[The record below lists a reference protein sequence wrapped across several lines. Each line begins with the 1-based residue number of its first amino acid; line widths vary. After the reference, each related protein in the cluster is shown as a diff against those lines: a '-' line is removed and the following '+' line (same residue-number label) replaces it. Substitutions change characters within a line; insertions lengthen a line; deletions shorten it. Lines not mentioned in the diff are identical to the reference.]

1 MDEHTNPVANFD
13 GAAGPGIFASD
24 SSLMHVR
31 FLQGEELDSQSN
43 IQPLTNHQGDDP
55 NLVQRGVK
63 QQQQQQQQIPPTHNM
78 LKKIDNNEDI
88 AEIYINDIL
97 SPRSIINGAADVG
110 VSDAMSAFEFNAI
123 VFVSLICTYEL
134 LSRLLP
140 SVYATRRVHNDPMII
155 DIPRSILPL
164 SWLPTVVKTNWATV
178 RKYGG
183 LDAYFYL
190 RFVRLCVRITSISG
204 IWGMLVLCPVF
215 AHGGDH
221 TGGFYHISMANI
233 SQGSW
238 VIWFPT
244 MFMWFMTFFVLFE
257 MNEEY
262 KHYLELRIEYLT
274 EGDINSNPQT
284 RHSLC
289 IEEIPRELRSDTALY
304 RYFDSLF
311 PGKVHSAYAVLN
323 IPDLELTAAKRRRA
337 VRRLE
342 KSIAHFEATGTRVTH
357 VVGRKRLRC
366 FGVETYP
373 IRNFGG
379 RIMPEEDDS
388 RSPQRG
394 ERVDSINYYTSQ
406 LVVLNETMDEM
417 QKEKKTVA
425 AEGNAPNDATP
436 WISSLIDNAAVAH
449 DAATSRLQSNTHIDG
464 LITGFKARKGLCG
477 LIRQV
482 GWDFLFGGLTL
493 FKRDLDVV
501 LDSVSGSSMS
511 SNGFVTFDDLATAAC
526 AARAPLSHDHNN
538 FKASLAPDPRDIRWE
553 CAHIN
558 DSYSKGREWTA
569 NFFLMIGA
577 ILWSIPIASIQALA
591 TAETLAKVPGFQ
603 WMNSLEGGRFNAFV
617 NGYLPVVALLTLITV
632 LPKIFHWVAETFE
645 GRKTLS
651 SINGSI
657 LERLF
662 LYQLANIYITVTAG
676 SIWTALG
683 TIIDHPGSGLE
694 ILATSLPT
702 VVGYFV
708 TLLVTK
714 TLAGLPL
721 VLLRPAPLCKMIFL
735 KLCFKQSLLT
745 QREINNVHERQQ
757 LYSCVDYSDQLLV
770 LVICFTYACISPI
783 ILPVGALYFLGSL
796 IVYKKQVLLICNN
809 DNHESGGVMFPAVLR
824 RTLIGLIC
832 GQLTLIGYTILREA
846 YYQPLALFPLP
857 AITAIMMRS
866 FTQHYE
872 VPSTQLSL
880 EMAKDLDDNSMVKLQ
895 FTEDHYRQPVMAEK
909 RAEPLP
915 YRAERNGVADEVK
928 SAHAFHNLGVF
939 HDDSGKNRMV

>member
-43 IQPLTNHQGDDP
+43 IQPLTKHQGDDP

-244 MFMWFMTFFVLFE
+244 MFMWFMVSYTIEYETTTTLVSVRCRLTQYLFSLQTFFVLFE

-311 PGKVHSAYAVLN
+311 PGK
-323 IPDLELTAAKRRRA
+323 
-337 VRRLE
+337 
-342 KSIAHFEATGTRVTH
+342 
-357 VVGRKRLRC
+357 
-366 FGVETYP
+366 
-373 IRNFGG
+373 
-379 RIMPEEDDS
+379 
-388 RSPQRG
+388 
-394 ERVDSINYYTSQ
+394 
-406 LVVLNETMDEM
+406 
-417 QKEKKTVA
+417 
-425 AEGNAPNDATP
+425 
-436 WISSLIDNAAVAH
+436 
-449 DAATSRLQSNTHIDG
+449 
-464 LITGFKARKGLCG
+464 
-477 LIRQV
+477 
-482 GWDFLFGGLTL
+482 
-493 FKRDLDVV
+493 
-501 LDSVSGSSMS
+501 
-511 SNGFVTFDDLATAAC
+511 
-526 AARAPLSHDHNN
+526 
-538 FKASLAPDPRDIRWE
+538 
-553 CAHIN
+553 
-558 DSYSKGREWTA
+558 
-569 NFFLMIGA
+569 
-577 ILWSIPIASIQALA
+577 
-591 TAETLAKVPGFQ
+591 
-603 WMNSLEGGRFNAFV
+603 
-617 NGYLPVVALLTLITV
+617 
-632 LPKIFHWVAETFE
+632 
-645 GRKTLS
+645 
-651 SINGSI
+651 
-657 LERLF
+657 
-662 LYQLANIYITVTAG
+662 
-676 SIWTALG
+676 
-683 TIIDHPGSGLE
+683 
-694 ILATSLPT
+694 
-702 VVGYFV
+702 
-708 TLLVTK
+708 
-714 TLAGLPL
+714 
-721 VLLRPAPLCKMIFL
+721 IFL
-735 KLCFKQSLLT
+735 
-745 QREINNVHERQQ
+745 NV
-757 LYSCVDYSDQLLV
+757 
-770 LVICFTYACISPI
+770 
-783 ILPVGALYFLGSL
+783 G
-796 IVYKKQVLLICNN
+796 
-809 DNHESGGVMFPAVLR
+809 
-824 RTLIGLIC
+824 
-832 GQLTLIGYTILREA
+832 
-846 YYQPLALFPLP
+846 
-857 AITAIMMRS
+857 
-866 FTQHYE
+866 
-872 VPSTQLSL
+872 
-880 EMAKDLDDNSMVKLQ
+880 
-895 FTEDHYRQPVMAEK
+895 
-909 RAEPLP
+909 
-915 YRAERNGVADEVK
+915 
-928 SAHAFHNLGVF
+928 
-939 HDDSGKNRMV
+939 